1 MYGNIH
7 LVNEW
12 VFVVFSLH
20 RACEIQQVI
29 LLHPQYPIFRISF
42 DRDTSL
48 KVCQGIV
55 SCTGEIFVAI
65 TQFSFRLRYGT
76 RISDF
81 PDEFS
86 VMISPLDGLLKKRK
100 RQFDSFFWTN
110 IFHIYSS
117 STYKRSQEKRNNL

>member
-86 VMISPLDGLLKKRK
+86 VISPLDGLLKKRK
-100 RQFDSFFWTN
+100 RQFDNFFWTN